1 MKHLSPLRSRVAW
14 LALALAL
21 APQAMAQTPPKMVFL
36 TNWFAQAEHGGFYQ
50 AVAEG
55 TYRKHGLDVEV
66 RMGGPQ
72 VNVVQL
78 LVGGQADL
86 VMGYD
91 VQTVK
96 LIEQGLPVVTVGAT
110 FQKDPAVLIAHPDV
124 KALPDLKTRTLLI
137 GQA

>member
-1 MKHLSPLRSRVAW
+1 MTPLRFARLVLSRMPLGAGKSFGLIASLLIW
-14 LALALAL
+14 LAAPGAL
-21 APQAMAQTPPKMVFL
+21 PQALPKVVFL
-36 TNWFAQAEHGGFYQ
+36 TNWLAQAEHGGFYQ

-78 LVGGQADL
+78 LLAGQADL

-91 VQTVK
+91 LQTIK
-96 LIEQGLPVVTVGAT
+96 LVEQSLPVVTVGAT
-110 FQKDPAVLIAHPDV
+110 FQKD
-124 KALPDLKTRTLLI
+124 
-137 GQA
+137 

>member
-1 MKHLSPLRSRVAW
+1 M
-14 LALALAL
+14 
-21 APQAMAQTPPKMVFL
+21 FL
-36 TNWFAQAEHGGFYQ
+36 TNWLAQAEHGGFYQ

-78 LVGGQADL
+78 LLAGQADL

-91 VQTVK
+91 LQTIK
-96 LIEQGLPVVTVGAT
+96 LLEQDLPVVTVGR
-110 FQKDPAVLIAHPDV
+110 DV
-124 KALPDLKTRTLLI
+124 PEGSRGHHRPSRRQDDGRPQDA
-137 GQA
+137 AFC